1 MRLQGDDSLDRLAF
15 ALTEGMTAERMLR
28 YKSSRGN
35 FEGWHEEQGR
45 EMRALLGLR
54 RSADVFSKGRDA
66 AYRKAEDE
74 LKFLA
79 RSGVKAI
86 YCDDAEYPRRLLEC
100 AYAPAVL
107 FVLGELPAEEWHAVA
122 VVGTRKATP
131 YGVQTVGRMVEELGE
146 RIKAL
151 TVVSGLAYGID
162 AAAHKAAVGNKIH
175 TVGVLAHGLDMI
187 YPASHR
193 DLAAAIVHSGGALVS
208 RHPSGTKP
216 YRQFFLER
224 NQIIAGMSDLTFVAE
239 SEVKGGAMSTARG
252 AFNNNREVF
261 ALPGRVTDPMSQGC
275 LRLISDNMAHAYFT
289 TDQMMKEMSWEA
301 DEGCTPVVETPSLFD
316 EELDPEQ
323 MAILQAITDA
333 GEELTTDRIFAATH
347 IPIAKLTRMLIEL
360 ELDGYLLK
368 YAGGRYA
375 LGR

>member
-1 MRLQGDDSLDRLAF
+1 MRVQGDESLDRLAF
-15 ALTEGMTAERMLR
+15 ALTEGMTAERMVR
-28 YKSSRGN
+28 YKASRGN
-35 FEGWHEEQGR
+35 FEGWHAESGH

-54 RSADVFSKGRDA
+54 RSVSAFSSGRDA
-66 AYRKAEDE
+66 AYRNAEAE

-79 RSGVKAI
+79 QSGVRVI
-86 YCDDAEYPRRLLEC
+86 YCDDDEYPRRLLEC
-100 AYAPAVL
+100 AYAPAAL
-107 FVLGELPAEEWHAVA
+107 FVLGQLPKEEWHAAA
-122 VVGTRKATP
+122 VVGTRRATP
-131 YGVQTVGRMVEELGE
+131 YGVQSAKRLVEELGA
-146 RIKAL
+146 RTKGL
-151 TVVSGLAYGID
+151 TIISGLAYGID
-162 AAAHKAAVGNKIH
+162 GAAHRAAVENKVH

-187 YPASHR
+187 YPSAHR
-193 DLAAAIVHSGGALVS
+193 DLAAAIIHAGGALVS

-216 YRQFFLER
+216 YKQFFLER

-261 ALPGRVTDPMSQGC
+261 ALPGRLTDPMSQGC
-275 LRLISDNMAHAYFT
+275 LRLISDNMAHAYVS
-289 TDQMMKEMSWEA
+289 TDTLMREMNWESG
-301 DEGCTPVVETPSLFD
+301 EGCEPVVVTPSLFD
-316 EELDPEQ
+316 DGLDEEQ
-323 MAILQAITDA
+323 TAILQAIKDS